1 MKINEAIS
9 RLRVILKNGIA
20 SDDNT
25 LSNRFLYSILKTLRT
40 KRIRQKLD
48 SYLYLSPFYFLTI
61 DCLPLELG
69 KFADCPCFTN
79 DCYILR
85 SKYKLPKIMSTRNK
99 LAIKA
104 VNTLNGD
111 ILSESSPTKEEYKK
125 YTRTKKN
132 ELSYFIHNNYLFI
145 KGSTTL
151 KVVSITAI
159 FENPLDL
166 ASITAVDC
174 NGTPLAITCFNPTT
188 QDFPIDEDL
197 FDDVENMA
205 LEKLMKTMIKLPE
218 DNENNAK
225 NNQVS
230 NDME

>member
-20 SDDNT
+20 SAGNT
-25 LSNRFLYSILKTLRT
+25 LSSRFLYSILKTLRT

-48 SYLYLSPFYFLTI
+48 SYFYLSPFYYSTI
-61 DCLPLELG
+61 ECLPLELG
-69 KFADCPCFTN
+69 KFNDCPCFTN
-79 DCYILR
+79 DCFILR
-85 SKYKLPKIMSTRNK
+85 SKYKIPKIMSTRNK
-99 LAIKA
+99 LAIKS
-104 VNTLNGD
+104 VTNLNGM
-111 ILSESSPTKEEYKK
+111 IISESTPTKEEYKK
-125 YTRTKKN
+125 YTRTKKD

-151 KVVSITAI
+151 KVISITAI

-166 ASITAVDC
+166 ASINACDP
-174 NGTPLAITCFNPTT
+174 NGIQLDVCIYDPTKE
-188 QDFPIDEDL
+188 DFPIDEDL

-205 LEKLMKTMIKLPE
+205 LEKLVKTMMKMPE

-225 NNQVS
+225 NNQAI
-230 NDME
+230 NDVE

>member
-25 LSNRFLYSILKTLRT
+25 LSSRFLYSILKTLRT

-48 SYLYLSPFYFLTI
+48 SYFYLSPFYYSTI
-61 DCLPLELG
+61 QCLPLELG
-69 KFADCPCFTN
+69 KFNDCPCFTN

-85 SKYKLPKIMSTRNK
+85 SKYEIPKIMSTRNK

-104 VNTLNGD
+104 VTNLNGK

-125 YTRTKKN
+125 YTKTKKD
-132 ELSYFIHNNYLFI
+132 ELTYFIHNNYLFI

-151 KVVSITAI
+151 KVVAVTAI

-166 ASITAVDC
+166 STINACDTEGNELDVCVYDPSK
-174 NGTPLAITCFNPTT
+174 

-205 LEKLMKTMIKLPE
+205 LDKLVKVMIKMPE

-225 NNQVS
+225 NNQIS
-230 NDME
+230 RDIE